1 MVTSSS
7 STPETNS
14 AIIAVFTKGKQE
26 GWLNWLVAS
35 TFSVK
40 DATNLIDLEK
50 IQKNLCRL
58 KMDKVLI
65 VNVTNEVMKATS
77 AVYNNF
83 EYAEIDYNDFFT
95 HKSLNYFFLS

>member
-1 MVTSSS
+1 
-7 STPETNS
+7 
-14 AIIAVFTKGKQE
+14 
-26 GWLNWLVAS
+26 
-35 TFSVK
+35 
-40 DATNLIDLEK
+40 
-50 IQKNLCRL
+50 
-58 KMDKVLI
+58 MDKVLI